1 MWIMIKR
8 AISIMCSATVGG
20 WAASACAASCPSIT
34 AAQVAPGP
42 ISVIHVM
49 TGPDGESHFADET
62 RTPEIVKLFG
72 GRFTLTKY
80 ALSPQAKV
88 TLVSGPANL
97 KLPFHPSPYP
107 EMFLELAGQ
116 AELILADGS
125 HRMALPGMIVFMDD
139 MHSHKGHSGLTGP
152 CGYVSLSI
160 SPQAK

>member
-1 MWIMIKR
+1 MIKR
-8 AISIMCSATVGG
+8 ATFVMYAAIAWG
-20 WAASACAASCPSIT
+20 WAAPACAASCPSIT

-42 ISVIHVM
+42 LPVIHVM
-49 TGPDGESHFADET
+49 TGPDGESHFADGT

-72 GRFTLTKY
+72 GGFTLTKY

-88 TLVSGPANL
+88 TLVSGPANM
-97 KLPFHPSPYP
+97 KLPFHPSPSP

-125 HRMALPGMIVFMDD
+125 HRTALPGMIVFMDD
-139 MHSHKGHSGLTGP
+139 MHSRKGHSGLTGP

-160 SPQAK
+160 SPYAQ

>member
-1 MWIMIKR
+1 MIMR
-8 AISIMCSATVGG
+8 ATTIICAII
-20 WAASACAASCPSIT
+20 AAAYDPAAHAASCPSIT

-42 ISVIHVM
+42 LPVIHVM

-88 TLVSGPANL
+88 TLVSGPANM

-107 EMFLELAGQ
+107 EMFLELAGE

-125 HRMALPGMIVFMDD
+125 HRTAKPGMIIFMDD
-139 MHSHKGHSGLTGP
+139 MHSRKGHSGATGP
-152 CGYVSLSI
+152 CGYVSLSV
-160 SPQAK
+160 SPQAKP